1 MLSQEAGVERSNVH
15 FRNLSGRKEG
25 IGLKKKKKKKKKK
38 KERKKEKEGS
48 EELEKVLPRLKLLSC
63 MT

>member
-25 IGLKKKKKKKKKK
+25 IGLKKKRK

-48 EELEKVLPRLKLLSC
+48 EELEKVLARLKLLSC

>member
-25 IGLKKKKKKKKKK
+25 IGLKKKKKKKKK
-38 KERKKEKEGS
+38 ERKKEKEGS